1 MSLKFKKRMAKM
13 KQHLGFTLIEMLV
26 VIAIIAILVS
36 IITPVATIYTTKSN
50 AATNAANLRAVK
62 ATISTML
69 LSGEIDYATAQDSSS
84 LVSMIDGWIN
94 QAEDDGAKTLLETV
108 KLAVR
113 FGGYTAELG
122 ARMVNTYYGTE
133 DGIVDVDGKTLTAP
147 VSKAI
152 NVSGLKLR
160 AGTPM
165 TATVHDDA
173 IIVTYGGI
181 PLEVFAEIAKN
192 GDASKIDMSQ
202 YDHPFVDA
210 NSNGECDYCGSEIFK
225 GKHSDK
231 SDAIGDVVD
240 GMINGHHCIDTDD
253 HFCDDPTCHLPVSS
267 HTDAS
272 GDKDHTC
279 DKNGCTTTGVSNCY
293 DDDEDGNCD
302 ECGEPYTSSDSC
314 VTPDTLVTL
323 ADGSKK
329 RMAEVTNSDYLMVWD
344 FFNGQYAAVPA
355 SVLVFHGNNYYDV
368 CTLVFEDGTK
378 VETIGGHDF
387 FDFNLNEFVTIDEF
401 NASSYVGHSF
411 AKASGSSYKAV
422 KLVDYIVEN
431 KYTGSYSLISAMH
444 NNFIVED
451 MISLTPLTLIDT
463 DNFFEYF
470 EVGAGMKYDEAK
482 MQADIETYGL
492 YTYEDFADYLTYEQY
507 VALNAPYYKVL
518 VGKGY
523 VTFADLLTAIS
534 AYVN

>member
-1 MSLKFKKRMAKM
+1 MDK
-13 KQHLGFTLIEMLV
+13 
-26 VIAIIAILVS
+26 
-36 IITPVATIYTTKSN
+36 
-50 AATNAANLRAVK
+50 
-62 ATISTML
+62 
-69 LSGEIDYATAQDSSS
+69 
-84 LVSMIDGWIN
+84 
-94 QAEDDGAKTLLETV
+94 
-108 KLAVR
+108 
-113 FGGYTAELG
+113 ELG
-122 ARMVNTYYGTE
+122 NIHTCTSA
-133 DGIVDVDGKTLTAP
+133 
-147 VSKAI
+147 
-152 NVSGLKLR
+152 
-160 AGTPM
+160 
-165 TATVHDDA
+165 
-173 IIVTYGGI
+173 
-181 PLEVFAEIAKN
+181 
-192 GDASKIDMSQ
+192 
-202 YDHPFVDA
+202 
-210 NSNGECDYCGSEIFK
+210 
-225 GKHSDK
+225 
-231 SDAIGDVVD
+231 
-240 GMINGHHCIDTDD
+240 DD
-253 HFCDDPTCHLPVSS
+253 HYCDDPTCGLRIEAHKDDGSGTCGY
-267 HTDAS
+267 TDCNE
-272 GDKDHTC
+272 KIE
-279 DKNGCTTTGVSNCY
+279 N
-293 DDDEDGNCD
+293 
-302 ECGEPYTSSDSC
+302 DSC
-314 VTPDTLVTL
+314 VTSDTLVSL
-323 ADGSKK
+323 ANGSKK